1 MYRPGIGSLR
11 AAGQIVI
18 CMIRNYIILIHDIK
32 VEKNRI
38 HLLKGILR
46 PGSVWL
52 HTVLYLSIIII
63 EA

>member
-18 CMIRNYIILIHDIK
+18 CMIRKSLILIHDK
-32 VEKNRI
+32 KKRKNRI
-38 HLLKGILR
+38 HLTKGILR

-52 HTVLYLSIIII
+52 HTVLYFSVIVI
-63 EA
+63 ET